1 MGTRRRSARRF
12 PLRRAGLSPG
22 RTGRRRKAPPP
33 KPDLPELSAHRWHEK
48 DAELAET
55 GMGTVARRLPGVIAQ
70 ATGLAWRASRI
81 DTLATISLNLVAG
94 IFTAFWLLAT
104 TGVLTALF
112 SGGPTPGRVRDALPS
127 LALVAGAVGLR
138 AGLQA
143 CAGWAQ
149 SRLRPQVQRLA
160 ELRLYEAT
168 TAVHLA
174 ALDDSDFLDELQRA
188 QTRGLNS
195 APRVVQQA
203 VDVLTGAVGMVAAAG
218 TLGVLHPLLLPLLLL
233 TAVPEGW
240 ASLRSAR
247 MQYLTMLALVEVA
260 RRKWILSDLMVER
273 EHAAEVRSFTM
284 RPFLLDQYDRS
295 AAYQRTVELDLAR
308 RQTIAKVTGDMLKG
322 VATAAVYIALGVM
335 LWKGAVP
342 LAVAGTAVLAIRSG
356 QSSLVNLV
364 FAVNQCYEEGLY
376 FGDYLAFCAK
386 AEGRIPRRALPSA
399 PASAGTSEPLAGT
412 SEPLAGTSERLAETA
427 RERIPDDFARIA
439 VDDVTFTY
447 PGSDAPSLH
456 GVSLH
461 LDKGEV
467 VALVGEN
474 GSGKTTL
481 AKIMAGLYD
490 PDSGEVR
497 WDDVPLTKV
506 APQDVWERIAVI
518 AQQYTHWP
526 MTARQNITMGRGRD
540 QDGRERVPSEG
551 DGGGDGESD
560 GGGEDP
566 EVLVAARASGADEVV
581 EGLAHGYD
589 TLLDRRFKGGAELS
603 GGQWQRLAVARGFF
617 RDAPLL
623 ICDEPTAALDARAE
637 HNLFE
642 RIRTHAD
649 GRTVLLITHRLASVR
664 YADRIYVL
672 ERGRVIEEG
681 DHAALMA
688 GGGLYADLYSLQAAA
703 YANGAPHPRPAT
715 DAEGAG
721 DAQAAG

>member
-1 MGTRRRSARRF
+1 MHT
-12 PLRRAGLSPG
+12 
-22 RTGRRRKAPPP
+22 
-33 KPDLPELSAHRWHEK
+33 WHAK
-48 DAELAET
+48 DRELAET
-55 GMGTVARRLPGVIAQ
+55 GLVTVARRLPAVIVQ
-70 ATGLAWRASRI
+70 ATRLAWRASPG
-81 DTLATISLNLVAG
+81 DTAATISLNLLAG

-112 SGGPTPGRVRDALPS
+112 STGPTPDRVRDALPS
-127 LALVAGAVGLR
+127 LALVAGAVALR

-143 CAGWAQ
+143 CAGWSQ
-149 SRLRPQVQRLA
+149 SRLNPQVRRLA

-174 ALDDSDFLDELQRA
+174 ALDDSEFLDELQRA
-188 QTRGLNS
+188 QTRGLTS

-203 VDVLTGAVGMVAAAG
+203 VDVLTGAVGMIAAAG

-233 TAVPEGW
+233 TALPEGW
-240 ASLRSAR
+240 ASVRSAR
-247 MQYLTMLALVEVA
+247 MQYLTMFSLVEVA

-284 RPFLLDQYDRS
+284 RPFLLEQYDRQ
-295 AAYQRTVELDLAR
+295 ADHQRVVELDLAR
-308 RQTIAKVTGDMLKG
+308 RQTIAKVSGDVLKG
-322 VATAAVYIALGVM
+322 FATAAVYLALGLM

-356 QSSLVNLV
+356 QSYLANLV

-376 FGDYLAFCAK
+376 FGDYLSFCEK
-386 AEGRIPRRALPSA
+386 AERRIPRRALPGA
-399 PASAGTSEPLAGT
+399 RE
-412 SEPLAGTSERLAETA
+412 A
-427 RERIPDDFARIA
+427 RERLPDDFGRIR
-439 VDDVTFTY
+439 VRDVMFTY
-447 PGSDAPSLH
+447 PGADVPSLN
-456 GVSLH
+456 GISLD
-461 LDKGEV
+461 LRRGEV

-490 PDSGEVR
+490 PDAGEVR

-506 APQDVWERIAVI
+506 PPREVWERIAVI
-518 AQQYTHWP
+518 AQDYTHWP
-526 MTARQNITMGRGRD
+526 MTARQNITMGRGR
-540 QDGRERVPSEG
+540 EHVP
-551 DGGGDGESD
+551 
-560 GGGEDP
+560 GEDESP
-566 EVLVAARASGADEVV
+566 ALLAAARASGAAEVV
-581 EGLAHGYD
+581 DDLARGYD

-637 HNLFE
+637 HQLFE

-672 ERGRVIEEG
+672 EHGKVIEEG

-688 GGGLYADLYSLQAAA
+688 RGGVYADLYSLQAAA
-703 YANGAPHPRPAT
+703 Y
-715 DAEGAG
+715 GAG
-721 DAQAAG
+721 ASAADPRAPAG

>member
-1 MGTRRRSARRF
+1 MG
-12 PLRRAGLSPG
+12 
-22 RTGRRRKAPPP
+22 GRRRLTRWIRRRGGDGPRQEAHPGPE
-33 KPDLPELSAHRWHEK
+33 LPELTAHRWHEK
-48 DAELAET
+48 DAELAGT
-55 GMGTVARRLPGVIAQ
+55 GLGTVARRLPAVITQ
-70 ATGLAWRASRI
+70 AAGLAWRASRV
-81 DTLATISLNLVAG
+81 DTVATISLNLLAG

-112 SGGPTPGRVRDALPS
+112 SAAPTPSRVRDALPS
-127 LALVAGAVGLR
+127 LALVAGAVALR

-143 CAGWAQ
+143 CAGWSQA
-149 SRLRPQVQRLA
+149 RLNPQVQRLA
-160 ELRLYEAT
+160 ELRLYEAAT
-168 TAVHLA
+168 DVHLA

-188 QTRGLNS
+188 QTRGMMS

-203 VDVLTGAVGMVAAAG
+203 VDVLTGLVGMAAAAG

-240 ASLRSAR
+240 ASVRSAR
-247 MQYLTMLALVEVA
+247 MQYLTMLSLVEVA

-273 EHAAEVRSFTM
+273 QHAAEVRSFTM
-284 RPFLLDQYDRS
+284 RAFLLDQYDRS
-295 AAYQRTVELDLAR
+295 AAHQRSVELDLAR
-308 RQTIAKVTGDMLKG
+308 RQAVARVTGDVLKG

-356 QSSLVNLV
+356 QSSLANLV

-376 FGDYLAFCAK
+376 FGDYLGFCAA
-386 AEGRIPRRALPSA
+386 AEERIPRRALPA
-399 PASAGTSEPLAGT
+399 AQ
-412 SEPLAGTSERLAETA
+412 ERGRL
-427 RERIPDDFARIA
+427 PDDFARIR
-439 VDDVTFTY
+439 VRDVAFTY
-447 PGSDAPSLH
+447 PGADAPSLR
-456 GVSLH
+456 GVSL
-461 LDKGEV
+461 DVRKGEV

-490 PDSGEVR
+490 PDAGEVR
-497 WDDVPLTKV
+497 WDDVPLAAV
-506 APQDVWERIAVI
+506 PPQEVWERIAVI

-540 QDGRERVPSEG
+540 HA
-551 DGGGDGESD
+551 DGGA
-560 GGGEDP
+560 EDP
-566 EVLVAARASGADEVV
+566 AMLAAARASGADEVV
-581 EGLAHGYD
+581 GELARGYG
-589 TLLDRRFKGGAELS
+589 TLLDRRFKGGADLS

-637 HNLFE
+637 HQLFE

-672 ERGRVIEEG
+672 ERGEVAEEG

-688 GGGLYADLYSLQAAA
+688 RGGLYADLYSLQAAA
-703 YANGAPHPRPAT
+703 Y
-715 DAEGAG
+715 GAG
-721 DAQAAG
+721 GPRAQAG

>member
-1 MGTRRRSARRF
+1 MGTRRRSSRRF
-12 PLRRAGLSPG
+12 RLRRAD
-22 RTGRRRKAPPP
+22 RRRREARPA
-33 KPDLPELSAHRWHEK
+33 PDLPELTAHTWHAK
-48 DAELAET
+48 DGELAET
-55 GMGTVARRLPGVIAQ
+55 GLGTVARRLPAVIVQ
-70 ATGLAWRASRI
+70 AARLAWRASPA
-81 DTLATISLNLVAG
+81 DTVATVSLNLLAG

-112 SGGPTPGRVRDALPS
+112 SAGPTPDRVRDALPS
-127 LALVAGAVGLR
+127 LALVASAVALR

-143 CAGWAQ
+143 CAGWSQ
-149 SRLRPQVQRLA
+149 SRLEPQVRRLA

-168 TAVHLA
+168 TSVHLA

-188 QTRGLNS
+188 QTRGMVS

-240 ASLRSAR
+240 ASVRSAR
-247 MQYLTMLALVEVA
+247 MQYLTMLTLVEVA

-284 RPFLLDQYDRS
+284 RTFLLDQYDRQ
-295 AAYQRTVELDLAR
+295 AAHQRTVELDLAR
-308 RQTIAKVTGDMLKG
+308 RQTIARVTGDMLKG
-322 VATAAVYIALGVM
+322 VATAAVYIALGLM

-356 QSSLVNLV
+356 QSSLASLV

-376 FGDYLAFCAK
+376 FGDYLSFCAK
-386 AEGRIPRRALPSA
+386 AEKRIPRRALPPGDTA
-399 PASAGTSEPLAGT
+399 PHIPLGDHF
-412 SEPLAGTSERLAETA
+412 GCIRV
-427 RERIPDDFARIA
+427 R
-439 VDDVTFTY
+439 DVTFTY
-447 PGSDAPSLH
+447 PGADTPSLN
-456 GVSLH
+456 GISLE
-461 LDKGEV
+461 LRKGEV

-481 AKIMAGLYD
+481 AKVMAGLYD
-490 PDSGEVR
+490 PDAGEVF

-506 APQDVWERIAVI
+506 APDDVWERVAVI
-518 AQQYTHWP
+518 AQKYTHWP
-526 MTARQNITMGRGRD
+526 MTARQNITMGRGREHAETD
-540 QDGRERVPSEG
+540 
-551 DGGGDGESD
+551 
-560 GGGEDP
+560 GEDP
-566 EVLVAARASGADEVV
+566 AMLAAARAAGADEVV
-581 EGLAHGYD
+581 GGLARGYG

-637 HNLFE
+637 HQLFE

-672 ERGRVIEEG
+672 EHGTVIEEG
-681 DHAALMA
+681 DHASLMA
-688 GGGLYADLYSLQAAA
+688 RGGLYADLYSLQAAA
-703 YANGAPHPRPAT
+703 YGN
-715 DAEGAG
+715 G
-721 DAQAAG
+721 DAHTQAGRTRAD

>member
-1 MGTRRRSARRF
+1 MGTRRRFSRRF
-12 PLRRAGLSPG
+12 RLRRAN
-22 RTGRRRKAPPP
+22 RRRREGRPAL
-33 KPDLPELSAHRWHEK
+33 DLPELTAHTWHAK
-48 DAELAET
+48 DRELAET
-55 GMGTVARRLPGVIAQ
+55 GLGTVARRLPAVIVQ
-70 ATGLAWRASRI
+70 AARLAWRASPA
-81 DTLATISLNLVAG
+81 DTVATISLNLLAG

-112 SGGPTPGRVRDALPS
+112 SAGPTPDRVRDALPS
-127 LALVAGAVGLR
+127 LALVAGAVALR

-143 CAGWAQ
+143 CAGWSQ
-149 SRLRPQVQRLA
+149 SRLEPQVRRLA

-168 TAVHLA
+168 TSVHLA

-188 QTRGLNS
+188 QTRGMVS

-203 VDVLTGAVGMVAAAG
+203 VDVLTGVVGMVAAAG

-240 ASLRSAR
+240 ASVRSAR
-247 MQYLTMLALVEVA
+247 MQYLTMLTLVEVA

-284 RPFLLDQYDRS
+284 RRFLLDQYDRQ

-308 RQTIAKVTGDMLKG
+308 RQTIARVTGDMLKG
-322 VATAAVYIALGVM
+322 VATAAVYIALGLM

-356 QSSLVNLV
+356 QSSLANLV

-376 FGDYLAFCAK
+376 FGDYLSFCAK
-386 AEGRIPRRALPSA
+386 AEKRIPRRALPPGAA
-399 PASAGTSEPLAGT
+399 PPQIPLGDHF
-412 SEPLAGTSERLAETA
+412 G
-427 RERIPDDFARIA
+427 RIR
-439 VDDVTFTY
+439 VRDVTFTY
-447 PGSDAPSLH
+447 PGAEAPSLN
-456 GVSLH
+456 GISL
-461 LDKGEV
+461 DVRKGEV

-490 PDSGEVR
+490 PDEGEVL

-506 APQDVWERIAVI
+506 APHDVWERIAVI

-526 MTARQNITMGRGRD
+526 MTARQNITMGRGR
-540 QDGRERVPSEG
+540 EHAEG
-551 DGGGDGESD
+551 DG
-560 GGGEDP
+560 EDP
-566 EVLVAARASGADEVV
+566 AMLAAARAAGADEVV
-581 EGLAHGYD
+581 GDLARGYG

-637 HNLFE
+637 HQLFE

-672 ERGRVIEEG
+672 EHGTVIEEG

-688 GGGLYADLYSLQAAA
+688 RGGLYADLYSLQAAA
-703 YANGAPHPRPAT
+703 YG
-715 DAEGAG
+715 DG
-721 DAQAAG
+721 DAHARVG